1 MLITKYYSP
10 NYNLKPR
17 SIKSITFIII
27 HYTGMQSKRES
38 IKRLTNIKSKVSCH
52 YLIDRKGKIIR
63 LVADNRIAWHAGKSK
78 WGKYNNLNSK
88 SIGIELENKGHKIKY
103 ENFTN
108 KQIRSLTKLLKKL
121 KNKFKINRN
130 KILGHSDIA
139 PIRKI
144 DPGEKFPWGKLSKN
158 GLALNYPKYL
168 KKIKKGNLDRKSIYR
183 IFFKN
188 LYILGYRYFSPKKL
202 KFSKSEIKIIK
213 AFQRRFFN
221 RKIDGKINQKMLE
234 ISGFLA
240 KS

>member
-1 MLITKYYSP
+1 MKIDNIYSP
-10 NYNLKPR
+10 NFSKTLR
-17 SIKSITFIII
+17 KSTEIRFLII

-78 WGKYNNLNSK
+78 WGKHNNLNSK
-88 SIGIELENKGHKIKY
+88 SIGIELVNKGHKIKY

-108 KQIRSLTKLLKKL
+108 EQISSLIKLLKKL
-121 KNKFKINRN
+121 KNKFKINKN

-158 GLALNYPKYL
+158 GLALNYPKNL
-168 KKIKKGNLDRKSIYR
+168 KKIKKRNLNKKNIYK

-202 KFSKSEIKIIK
+202 KFSQSEIKIIK